1 MQFLV
6 ALFGQVKQGAE
17 FGTVERTVFCGALN
31 LDEGAGT
38 GHGHVHVGHG
48 LTVFNVWQVKH
59 RGAVDHAHRYGGHI
73 VLKHAAGGLD
83 MAVLLRPIDC
93 VDQSHV
99 RTGYGSRASAAI
111 GLKHIAVK
119 LNLILAE
126 RLHIDD
132 ATQAAANQSADFV
145 GTATDFATYGFT
157 VGAFGGG
164 TRQHRV
170 FGGDPAEAG
179 VLAPTRHTGSKSGG
193 AHHARVTA
201 FDEHGAFGGVGKV
214 AGDAHRA
221 QFVDLAAVGTNY
233 LVIAKHVFDFNHAPQ
248 HTPSALCL
256 DSNSSTIIELH
267 RAALIRH
274 RCPPRYHH

>member
-1 MQFLV
+1 M
-6 ALFGQVKQGAE
+6 
-17 FGTVERTVFCGALN
+17 
-31 LDEGAGT
+31 
-38 GHGHVHVGHG
+38 
-48 LTVFNVWQVKH
+48 
-59 RGAVDHAHRYGGHI
+59 
-73 VLKHAAGGLD
+73 
-83 MAVLLRPIDC
+83 
-93 VDQSHV
+93 
-99 RTGYGSRASAAI
+99 
-111 GLKHIAVK
+111 
-119 LNLILAE
+119 
-126 RLHIDD
+126 
-132 ATQAAANQSADFV
+132 

-201 FDEHGAFGGVGKV
+201 FDEHGAFGGVGEV